1 MEEGRK
7 RIRDTKLGAW
17 LKEKAPDV
25 FEAVKDALPESGV
38 LGVVKNLVGGSDEV
52 DMMIAQLELEYSK
65 EVTKRWEADMKG
77 DNKLAKVVRPVTLVA
92 LLSIMFV
99 FATLDSFEA
108 IPFDVKDAYIDMV
121 QALSMTAFGAYF
133 AGRSYEKVK
142 R

>member
-1 MEEGRK
+1 MEERK
-7 RIRDTKLGAW
+7 RIRDTKLGGW

-52 DMMIAQLELEYSK
+52 DALIAQLELEYSK
-65 EVTKRWEADMKG
+65 EVTKRWQADMSG
-77 DNKLAKVVRPVTLVA
+77 DNKLAKVVRPVTLVS

-133 AGRSYEKVK
+133 AGRSYEKTK
-142 R
+142 K

>member
-65 EVTKRWEADMKG
+65 EVTKRWEADMNG

>member
-1 MEEGRK
+1 MDERK

-17 LKEKAPDV
+17 LKDKAPDV
-25 FEAVKDALPESGV
+25 FEAVKDALPEQGV
-38 LGVVKNLVGGSDEV
+38 LGVVKNLVGGSDEA
-52 DMMIAQLELEYSK
+52 DALIAQLELEYSK

-77 DNKLAKVVRPVTLVA
+77 DNTLAKVVRPVTLIA

>member
-1 MEEGRK
+1 MEERK
-7 RIRDTKLGAW
+7 RIRDTKLGGW

-108 IPFDVKDAYIDMV
+108 IPFNVKDAYIDMV

-133 AGRSYEKVK
+133 AGRSYEKTK

>member
-1 MEEGRK
+1 MEERK

-25 FEAVKDALPESGV
+25 FDAVKDALPESGV

-133 AGRSYEKVK
+133 AGRSYEKTK